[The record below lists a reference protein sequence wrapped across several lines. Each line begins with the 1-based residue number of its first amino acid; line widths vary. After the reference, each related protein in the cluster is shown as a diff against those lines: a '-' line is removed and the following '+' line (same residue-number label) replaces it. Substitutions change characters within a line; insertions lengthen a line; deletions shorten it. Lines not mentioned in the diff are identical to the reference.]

1 MTISAE
7 TNQSQYSR
15 AQLRETLL
23 QNIDLVDRVIDIIEG
38 SAKIAVAARDFA
50 KRLDNTSAETSTIAA
65 SIEEMSATAKEISS
79 NAQIASEVAETS
91 RSNSQ
96 EGSDVLER
104 LFDQLQEMEE
114 AVASISH
121 SIEEF
126 VAETKIITKLTESVT
141 DIADQTNLLALNAAI
156 ESARAGVHGKGFA
169 VVAEQVRSLADR
181 TRDMAKQIAESATSI
196 NSKSEVVRRVAI
208 QGKEMAT
215 TSTRHVEDA
224 IAVMSQA
231 EHASIET
238 KERILQ
244 IATGAE
250 EQSVTS
256 SEMANNVSNVDSE
269 LLKIRSNFATITDG
283 VIKLTEKGHTIAA
296 DLTKA
301 SSDVEVVSIAKADHL
316 MWVQNVMTI
325 AALPIDEIVDKE
337 VPNEENCRLGRWIN
351 TIGYEK
357 YFDLVSFTALLEAHN
372 AVHRTGATLI
382 RAAIASDSEKRAK
395 LSDDLFE
402 YSGTVMSLLE
412 DLRFAIV
419 ASQFDSDN

>member
-1 MTISAE
+1 MTISADE
-7 TNQSQYSR
+7 TR
-15 AQLRETLL
+15 AQFNREELKDTLL
-23 QNIDLVDRVIDIIEG
+23 HDIDLVDRVIDIIEG

-104 LFDQLQEMEE
+104 LFAQLSEMEQ

-126 VAETKIITKLTESVT
+126 VSETKIITKLTESVT

-169 VVAEQVRSLADR
+169 VVAEQVRNLADR

-196 NSKSEVVRRVAI
+196 NSKSELVRRVAI
-208 QGKEMAT
+208 QGKEMASA
-215 TSTRHVEDA
+215 STKHVEEA
-224 IAVMSQA
+224 ISVMSLA

-256 SEMANNVSNVDSE
+256 TEMANNVSNVDGE
-269 LLKIRSNFATITDG
+269 LLKIRRNFATITDG
-283 VIKLTEKGHTIAA
+283 VIKLTEKGHSIAV
-296 DLTKA
+296 DLTSE
-301 SSDVEVVSIAKADHL
+301 SSDIEVITIAKADHL
-316 MWVQNVMTI
+316 MWVQQVMSI
-325 AALPIDEIVDKE
+325 AALPVEDIDDKN
-337 VPNEENCRLGRWIN
+337 VANEESCRLGRWIN
-351 TIGYEK
+351 SVGYEK
-357 YFDLVSFTALLEAHN
+357 YFDLVAFTALVDAHN
-372 AVHRTGATLI
+372 EVHRTGAGVI
-382 RAAIASDSEKRAK
+382 RAALTKNNEKVAK
-395 LSDDLFE
+395 LSDNLFE
-402 YSGTVMSLLE
+402 NSSSVMSLLE
-412 DLRFAIV
+412 DLRFAIIS
-419 ASQFDSDN
+419 SQLDLMD